1 MTIELP
7 EAFKEEM
14 KGLLGNEYDAFLAS
28 YEAPRYQAI
37 RFNPCKKGMDA
48 AAYDGVLSELGIE
61 KDVVIWAQHAYY
73 YNEERPGKHP
83 YHEAGLYYI
92 QEPSAMLPA
101 AMLAPKPGMRVLDL
115 CAAPGGK
122 TTQLAGALAGQGLL
136 VANEIHPVRAKIL
149 SQNVERFGV
158 KNAIVTNEDSARLA
172 DHFSSF
178 FHAILVDAPCSGE
191 GMFRKNPQAIEEWS
205 PDNVTL
211 CAVRQREIL
220 DNAAQMLLPGG
231 TLVYSTC
238 TFSAAENE
246 ETIAAFLAKHEEFEL
261 LQSHRVWPHKERGE
275 GHFCAMLK
283 KAGAFAPAVMTEAV
297 HAKKRRGGGALDKEK
312 QKALQEFVEQTIA
325 DRDEADA
332 IMQGRL
338 TLFGEQLYLLPEET
352 PPLEGI
358 RVLRA
363 GLHLGEFKKNRFEP
377 SHALALTLGTED
389 VHCFVSV
396 GADDARIAAFLRG
409 ESISLSG
416 DEEAKGEKGWCL
428 VAVNG
433 FSAGWGKRAG
443 MQIKNHYPKGLRRDL
458 T

>member
-1 MTIELP
+1 
-7 EAFKEEM
+7 
-14 KGLLGNEYDAFLAS
+14 
-28 YEAPRYQAI
+28 
-37 RFNPCKKGMDA
+37 
-48 AAYDGVLSELGIE
+48 
-61 KDVVIWAQHAYY
+61 
-73 YNEERPGKHP
+73 
-83 YHEAGLYYI
+83 
-92 QEPSAMLPA
+92 
-101 AMLAPKPGMRVLDL
+101 
-115 CAAPGGK
+115 
-122 TTQLAGALAGQGLL
+122 
-136 VANEIHPVRAKIL
+136 
-149 SQNVERFGV
+149 
-158 KNAIVTNEDSARLA
+158 
-172 DHFSSF
+172 
-178 FHAILVDAPCSGE
+178 
-191 GMFRKNPQAIEEWS
+191 MFRKNPQAIEEWS

-246 ETIAAFLAKHEEFEL
+246 ETIAAFLAKHEEFAL